1 VFEHRHMHARL
12 DKPLGRDRLSRIRT
26 DNHALESASLAD
38 MGDDGPGEWK
48 GVERFNQLA
57 LL

>member
-1 VFEHRHMHARL
+1 MHARL